1 MMYKITLSL
10 FALMLCAGLNSA
22 HSAEG
27 EMQSSDSK
35 SSQVGQASSE
45 CTTTNL
51 LRNARIHRSNVV
63 RFSTRLNDGKSAHEG
78 SDWNGPGSV
87 IFKRK
92 DSFIVLD
99 MGTVQKVTSVSLQ
112 GDNNDLY
119 DIGISV
125 DGDSF
130 QHLWTA
136 PKADKSGMRTRF
148 TSSLEGR
155 GRYLKLEPASGDRF
169 FSVGELQAFCAKPKV
184 FPAKTKRVGKKQ
196 SAKTKSNTRMKR
208 DKKIALFKI
217 AIGLFGV
224 LAIAYWAAAR
234 RRDYDDET
242 ATISAAVSTAV
253 LTILAVIF
261 GWLELKKWTSPL

>member
-1 MMYKITLSL
+1 MYKITLSL

-27 EMQSSDSK
+27 EMRGSDSK

-92 DSFIVLD
+92 DGFIVLD
-99 MGTVQKVTSVSLQ
+99 MGSVQKVTSVSLQ

-136 PKADKSGMRTRF
+136 PKATN
-148 TSSLEGR
+148 LE
-155 GRYLKLEPASGDRF
+155 YEPGSPQASRVAVVPQEVEPRASGDRF
-169 FSVGELQAFCAKPKV
+169 FGVGEIQAFCAKPKV
-184 FPAKTKRVGKKQ
+184 FPPKTKRVGKKQ

-208 DKKIALFKI
+208 DKK
-217 AIGLFGV
+217 
-224 LAIAYWAAAR
+224 
-234 RRDYDDET
+234 
-242 ATISAAVSTAV
+242 
-253 LTILAVIF
+253 
-261 GWLELKKWTSPL
+261 